1 MSALLKFISIEAIIE
16 YLTKYLGQLL
26 AGSIKSPTSDKARL
40 LFRLLDA
47 LKVLIDEINSR
58 RADARAAASLNIAG
72 IASVNNDK
80 KDTQPDFWAA

>member
-1 MSALLKFISIEAIIE
+1 MSTLLRFISIEAIIE

-26 AGSIKSPTSDKARL
+26 AGSIKSPSSDKARL

-47 LKVLIDEINSR
+47 LKLLIDEINSR
-58 RADARAAASLNIAG
+58 RSDARAAASLSVAG
-72 IASVNNDK
+72 IASA